1 MLKLETMKKRWLLKM
16 GKGYFVTGI
25 DTNIGKTYVT
35 TQMVSCLQR
44 KGIDAIPY
52 KPIQSGVV
60 NIDNRFIGEDVAFY
74 KEKLTLSE
82 DDHYYNSYTL
92 KTPVSPHLASK
103 LENVFIDEQV
113 ILEKYK
119 QLEDKHDVVFVEGA
133 GGVAVPIKENFGTID
148 LIKLLNLPV
157 ILVTTLRLGTINH
170 TVLTTEYLMS
180 HQINILGLLINNVP
194 STMNDMEKDNLMM
207 LEKLTGQNILG
218 VIPEQSDFFTE
229 ENIIEIQ
236 QLLTK

>member
-1 MLKLETMKKRWLLKM
+1 MKKRWLLKM

-35 TQMVSCLQR
+35 AQMVDCLQN

-60 NIDNRFIGEDVAFY
+60 NINNSLIGEDTAFY
-74 KEKLTLSE
+74 KEKLELTE
-82 DDHYYNSYTL
+82 EHDYYSTYTM

-103 LENVFIDEQV
+103 LEDVYIDEQV

-119 QLEDKHDVVFVEGA
+119 QLENKHDVVFVEGA
-133 GGVAVPIKENFGTID
+133 GGVAVPLKENFGTID

-157 ILVTTLRLGTINH
+157 ILVTSLKLGTINH
-170 TVLTTEYLMS
+170 TVLTTEYLKS
-180 HQINILGLLINNVP
+180 HEINLMGLLINKVP
-194 STMNDMEKDNLMM
+194 SVMGEMEKDNLVM
-207 LEKLTGQNILG
+207 LEKLTGHNILG
-218 VIPEQSDFFTE
+218 LIPEQMDFFTE
-229 ENIIEIQ
+229 ESILEFQ
-236 QLLTK
+236 QLLTKNQ

>member
-1 MLKLETMKKRWLLKM
+1 M

-35 TQMVSCLQR
+35 AQMVDCLQN

-60 NIDNRFIGEDVAFY
+60 NLNNRLIGEDTAFY
-74 KEKLTLSE
+74 KEKLELAE
-82 DDHYYNSYTL
+82 EHDYYGTYTM

-103 LENVFIDEQV
+103 LEDIYIDEQV

-119 QLEDKHDVVFVEGA
+119 QLENKHDVVFVEGA
-133 GGVAVPIKENFGTID
+133 GGVAVPLKENFGTID

-157 ILVTTLRLGTINH
+157 ILVTSLKLGTINH
-170 TVLTTEYLMS
+170 TVLTTEYLKS
-180 HQINILGLLINNVP
+180 HKINLMGLLINKVP
-194 STMNDMEKDNLMM
+194 SVMGEMEKDNLVM
-207 LEKLTGQNILG
+207 LEKLTGHNILG
-218 VIPEQSDFFTE
+218 VIPEQMDSFTE
-229 ENIIEIQ
+229 TSILEFQ
-236 QLLTK
+236 QLLTKNQ

>member
-1 MLKLETMKKRWLLKM
+1 M

-35 TQMVSCLQR
+35 AQMVDCLQN

-60 NIDNRFIGEDVAFY
+60 NINNRVIGEDVAFY
-74 KEKLTLSE
+74 KENLELIE
-82 DDHYYNSYTL
+82 DHQYYNTYTFE
-92 KTPVSPHLASK
+92 TPVSPHLASK
-103 LENVFIDEQV
+103 LEDVFIDEQV

-119 QLEDKHDVVFVEGA
+119 QLENKHDVVFVEGA
-133 GGVAVPIKENFGTID
+133 GGVAVPLKENFGTID

-157 ILVTTLRLGTINH
+157 ILVTSLKLGTINH
-170 TVLTTEYLMS
+170 TVLTTEYLKS
-180 HQINILGLLINNVP
+180 HQINILGLFINNVP
-194 STMNDMEKDNLMM
+194 SLMNEMEKDNLVM
-207 LEKLTGQNILG
+207 LEKLTGHDILG
-218 VIPEQSDFFTE
+218 VIPEQSVFFTE
-229 ENIIEIQ
+229 DHIFEIQ

>member
-1 MLKLETMKKRWLLKM
+1 M

-35 TQMVSCLQR
+35 AQMVDCLQN

-60 NIDNRFIGEDVAFY
+60 NINNRLIGEDTAFY
-74 KEKLTLSE
+74 KEKLELTE
-82 DDHYYNSYTL
+82 EHDYYNTYTM
-92 KTPVSPHLASK
+92 KTPVSPHLASR
-103 LENVFIDEQV
+103 LEDVFIDEQV

-119 QLEDKHDVVFVEGA
+119 QLENKHDVVFVEGA
-133 GGVAVPIKENFGTID
+133 GGVAVPLKENFGTID

-157 ILVTTLRLGTINH
+157 ILVTSLKLGTINH
-170 TVLTTEYLMS
+170 TVLTTEYLKS
-180 HQINILGLLINNVP
+180 HQVNLMGLLINKVP
-194 STMNDMEKDNLMM
+194 SVMGEMEKDNLVM
-207 LEKLTGQNILG
+207 LEKLTGHNILG
-218 VIPEQSDFFTE
+218 IIPEQSDFFTE
-229 ENIIEIQ
+229 DHIFEIQ